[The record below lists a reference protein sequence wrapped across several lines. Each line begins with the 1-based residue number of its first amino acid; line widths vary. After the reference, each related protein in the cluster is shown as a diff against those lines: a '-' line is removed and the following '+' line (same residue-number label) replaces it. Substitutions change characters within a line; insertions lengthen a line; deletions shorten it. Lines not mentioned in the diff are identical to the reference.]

1 MELLNFSMKRTWES
15 DLTLILL
22 VFWWL
27 NEAFELH
34 VDVNLD
40 AKEKSYLQE
49 HQLQLTNTCSK
60 RLQEPHLRL
69 HLHMTLKSDSNC
81 GQDILESFFWLDTSL
96 PQVKYIFFLAKTV
109 LSCWQRLKTLFWQVF
124 SNTSHNDYVSRQL
137 FNVWDESAC
146 ISIYTTLAGSPW
158 TPRKVVWVIESLQC
172 VL

>member
-1 MELLNFSMKRTWES
+1 MELLNFSLERTWES

-27 NEAFELH
+27 NEAFELY

-60 RLQEPHLRL
+60 RLQKPHLRL
-69 HLHMTLKSDSNC
+69 HLHMVLKSDSKC
-81 GQDILESFFWLDTSL
+81 EQDILERFLWLDASL
-96 PQVKYIFFLAKTV
+96 PQVQFILFLAKT
-109 LSCWQRLKTLFWQVF
+109 SCCQRLKTLFWQVF
-124 SNTSHNDYVSRQL
+124 PITSHNDYVSRQL

-146 ISIYTTLAGSPW
+146 ISIYTTHAGSPW
-158 TPRKVVWVIESLQC
+158 TPREVVWVIESLQC
-172 VL
+172 VS